1 VAVKPRLLPDVRFLP
16 SEEGLSVR
24 APGHEATVLQA
35 PGLYQWFERVCPFL
49 DGEHS
54 VVDLVEKLSPM
65 AAQRVLG
72 LVEFLLREGFARDAQ
87 YDVPHTLSHSTRSLH
102 AAVIEFL
109 AREADSPERRFQSY
123 RECSPVVVG
132 SGSLLTATAL
142 ALLAS
147 GVEQVRTYVV
157 HADEWGETATDRES
171 LTACAK
177 PLLHRDL
184 TARLVFEE
192 GEPRELP
199 KDVGVLLYAS
209 DRPDRER
216 AARMRNLAAR
226 MGVRYGEAILGGDE
240 VVISQVAVPE
250 KAQAQQIP
258 QVPAHVRNTRP
269 RAAAT
274 RTAGARATGTGPGAD
289 VAKPRPASRYFGGPA
304 AALAA
309 NQLCLNLL
317 RHAAGLVNM
326 DAEHAVD
333 PVILDLRTA
342 NFAAR

>member
-1 VAVKPRLLPDVRFLP
+1 MKPRLLPDVRFLP
-16 SEEGLSVR
+16 AEAGLSVR
-24 APGHEATVLQA
+24 APGHEATVHA
-35 PGLYQWFERVCPFL
+35 PGLYPWFERVCPFL

-65 AAQRVLG
+65 AAQRVLT

-87 YDVPHTLSHSTRSLH
+87 YDVPHTLNYATRSLY
-102 AAVIEFL
+102 ATVIEFL

-123 RECSPVVVG
+123 RECAPMVVG
-132 SGSLLTATAL
+132 SGRLLAATAL

-147 GVEQVRTYVV
+147 GVEHVRAHVLS
-157 HADEWGETATDRES
+157 ADGCGETATDRDS
-171 LTACAK
+171 LTECAK

-184 TARLVFEE
+184 TARLEFEA

-199 KDVGVLLYAS
+199 QDVGVLLYAS

-226 MGVRYGEAILGGDE
+226 MGVRYGEAILEADE
-240 VVISQVAVPE
+240 VEISRVGVPE
-250 KAQAQQIP
+250 KFQLQEKT
-258 QVPAHVRNTRP
+258 QV
-269 RAAAT
+269 RATLARVGAAS
-274 RTAGARATGTGPGAD
+274 AGAGGGPGA
-289 VAKPRPASRYFGGPA
+289 VGVEEAGSPSRYFGGPS

-326 DAEHAVD
+326 DAEHAVE

-342 NFAAR
+342 NFAV

>member
-16 SEEGLSVR
+16 AEAGLSVR
-24 APGHEATVLQA
+24 APGHEATVHA
-35 PGLYQWFERVCPFL
+35 PGLYPWFERVCPFL

-87 YDVPHTLSHSTRSLH
+87 YDVPHTLGSSTRSLY

-123 RECSPVVVG
+123 RECAPVVVG
-132 SGSLLTATAL
+132 SGRLLTATAL

-147 GVEQVRTYVV
+147 GIEHVRTHVV
-157 HADEWGETATDRES
+157 RADEWADTATDRES
-171 LTACAK
+171 LTECAK

-184 TARLVFEE
+184 TAKLAFED
-192 GEPRELP
+192 GEPTELP
-199 KDVGVLLYAS
+199 KDAGVLLYAS
-209 DRPDRER
+209 DRPDPER
-216 AARMRNLAAR
+216 AARMRDLAAR
-226 MGVRYGEAILGGDE
+226 MGVRYGEAILSGDE
-240 VVISQVAVPE
+240 VEISQVAVPE
-250 KAQAQQIP
+250 KAQAG
-258 QVPAHVRNTRP
+258 QVQGRGTRA
-269 RAAAT
+269 RVEGAGGS
-274 RTAGARATGTGPGAD
+274 AGAEVD
-289 VAKPRPASRYFGGPA
+289 VYAEGSGHASRYFGGPV

-317 RHAAGLVNM
+317 RHAAGLVNL
-326 DAEHAVD
+326 DSEHPVD
-333 PVILDLRTA
+333 PVVLDLRTA
-342 NFAAR
+342 EFAVL